1 METEIKYYTLE
12 FMVRIFCAILFIFQ
26 GYDKIF
32 VVKLEGVRQTFYS
45 ETDKRNIPR
54 FFVNFL
60 AAYTSYVELLAGI
73 FLLLGLFKTYALI
86 GLGIDLI
93 LVGASFSYMQAM
105 WDMKYVFPRLV
116 LVALLLVLPNSWEF
130 LSLDKLIQT
139 YLIK

>member
-1 METEIKYYTLE
+1 MEFIL
-12 FMVRIFCAILFIFQ
+12 RIFCAVLFIFQ

-32 VVKLEGVRQTFYS
+32 IVKLDGVKHTFYS

-93 LVGASFSYMQAM
+93 LVGAAFSYMQAM

-116 LVALLLVLPNSWEF
+116 LVAALLVMPDSWEF
-130 LSLDKLIQT
+130 ISLDKLIQT
-139 YLIK
+139 YILK